1 MADQGA
7 AGWHGKLPSLGDF
20 ATRRLAPDFVSLWDG
35 WLSAG
40 LAQQRLAAD
49 WPQAYLASP
58 SWCFL
63 LMPGVL
69 PGALGQQAWAGV
81 LMPSVDRVGRYYPFT
96 LAQPL
101 AALPADGAGVQAL
114 WTWLL
119 RADETAADALHED
132 WTVDQLEDAL
142 QRLGLPPI
150 APAPPALPA
159 PMGQDGA
166 SLAAAVQPLAL
177 GSAPHLAALL
187 QAQAAALWQ
196 QQMHGQAFWSARPE
210 QGPPRQLRSQ
220 GLAGAPL
227 LAWLLGD
234 RRAPSPT
241 MDTDLGPP

>member
-1 MADQGA
+1 MAGQGA

-63 LMPGVL
+63 LMPGAL
-69 PGALGQQAWAGV
+69 PGALGRQAWVGV

-101 AALPADGAGVQAL
+101 ATLPTDSAGVQAL

-119 RADETAADALHED
+119 RADEAAADALHED
-132 WTVDQLEDAL
+132 WTIDQLEAAL
-142 QRLGLPPI
+142 QRLGLPPS
-150 APAPPALPA
+150 APAPPAQA
-159 PMGQDGA
+159 GQDRA
-166 SLAAAVQPLAL
+166 PLTAAVQPLAL
-177 GSAPHLAALL
+177 GGAPHLAALL

-196 QQMHGQAFWSARPE
+196 QQMHGLAFWSARPD
-210 QGPPRQLRSQ
+210 QGPPRQLQSQ

-227 LAWLLGD
+227 LAWLLGE

-241 MDTDLGPP
+241 IGSELGPP